1 MDAATDQELVRFDLT
16 GAEAQ
21 TGVMMA
27 KLIRQFSGE
36 WEMTAMG
43 DFVKARTVRN
53 MVKPAAQA
61 L

>member
-1 MDAATDQELVRFDLT
+1 
-16 GAEAQ
+16 
-21 TGVMMA
+21 MA
-27 KLIRQFSGE
+27 KFIRQFSGE

-43 DFVKARTVRN
+43 DFVDSRTVKG